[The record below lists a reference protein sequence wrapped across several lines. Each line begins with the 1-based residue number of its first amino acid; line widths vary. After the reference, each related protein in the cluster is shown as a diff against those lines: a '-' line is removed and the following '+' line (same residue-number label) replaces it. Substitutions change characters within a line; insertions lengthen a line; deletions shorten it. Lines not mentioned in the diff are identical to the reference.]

1 MIRDTSHQDVQL
13 SEAAGQ
19 GLRRRLLAVLV
30 VLAALTL
37 GAAVAR
43 RWALTERSVA
53 RERIRVAQVSRGTL
67 VRDIVAD
74 GRVTAANHPTLYA
87 VAGGTVTF
95 HVQAG
100 DPARRGQALAE
111 IASPELSSQVAQQ
124 RAVLAGLATEVERAV
139 LGLTQ
144 GQANAKRLVDE
155 AELDRQT
162 ASRELERYQLGY
174 RERLVPELE
183 LLRAQDGLHKADI
196 HLSHA
201 QTESG
206 LLEQALRF
214 ELRSKRLALE
224 RQRAL
229 LSELERQLDALVLR
243 SPVDGQVGQLLVA
256 QSANVPANAPVL
268 RVVDL
273 SAFELEIA
281 VPDGLARDLAIGM
294 PARIDTGAREYPG
307 RVRAV
312 APEVVGGEV
321 QSRLEFVGPGP
332 DGLRQNQRLT
342 ARVLLDE
349 KRDVLLIERGPS
361 VEAGSAHG
369 AYFVSD
375 GVAER
380 RPLRTGDSSLRA
392 VEILSGAS
400 VGDRIVVSGA
410 DAFGGAER
418 IRIAG
423 D

>member
-1 MIRDTSHQDVQL
+1 MIRDTSNQDVQL
-13 SEAAGQ
+13 SEASEHGP
-19 GLRRRLLAVLV
+19 RRRALAAVVVLV
-30 VLAALTL
+30 ALALS
-37 GAAVAR
+37 AAVAQ
-43 RWALTERSVA
+43 RWARTERSVA

-74 GRVTAANHPTLYA
+74 GRVTAANNPTLYA
-87 VAGGTVTF
+87 VAAGTVTF

-100 DPARRGQALAE
+100 DGARRGQALAE
-111 IASPELSSQVAQQ
+111 LASPELSSEVAQQ
-124 RAVLAGLATEVERAV
+124 RAVLAGLATEVERGV

-144 GQANAKRLVDE
+144 GQANAKKLVDE

-174 RERLVPELE
+174 RERLVPELD
-183 LLRAQDGLHKADI
+183 LLRAQDNLHKAEI
-196 HLSHA
+196 RLSHA

-229 LSELERQLDALVLR
+229 VSELERQLDALVLR
-243 SPVDGQVGQLLVA
+243 SPVEGQVGQLLAA
-256 QSANVPANAPVL
+256 QSAHVPANAPVL

-273 SAFELEIA
+273 TAFELEIA

-294 PARIDTGAREYPG
+294 PAQIEVGARAYPG
-307 RVRAV
+307 RVRSV
-312 APEVVGGEV
+312 AAEVIGGEV
-321 QSRLEFVGPGP
+321 QSRIEFVGAAPG
-332 DGLRQNQRLT
+332 GLRQNQRLT

-361 VEAGSAHG
+361 VASGS

-380 RPLRTGDSSLRA
+380 RPLRTGASSIGA
-392 VEILSGAS
+392 VEILSGAAL
-400 VGDRIVVSGA
+400 GDRIVVSGA
-410 DAFGGAER
+410 DAFGDAER
-418 IRIAG
+418 VRIAG